1 MKQAT
6 ITDDQ
11 ESSAQVEVVLRR
23 AKAKMKIGR
32 GNEFKLYYW
41 LSFIQYYILIHENV
55 RFSIRQVSDI
65 C

>member
-23 AKAKMKIGR
+23 AKAMMKIGR
-32 GNEFKLYYW
+32 GNEFKLRVT
-41 LSFIQYYILIHENV
+41 IG
-55 RFSIRQVSDI
+55 
-65 C
+65 